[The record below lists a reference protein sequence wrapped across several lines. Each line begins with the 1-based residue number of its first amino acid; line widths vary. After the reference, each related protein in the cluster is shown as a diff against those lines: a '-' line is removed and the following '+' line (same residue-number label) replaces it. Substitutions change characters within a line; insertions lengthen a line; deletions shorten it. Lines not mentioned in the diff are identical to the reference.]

1 MPRILG
7 LDYGGKRLG
16 FAVSDPSGI
25 LSTPLRVAHCR
36 TEAEAAE
43 SVVAICAETR
53 AERLVVGLPLNMNGS
68 KGPQAERVENFVGL
82 LRNKLS
88 IPIET
93 WDERLSTREAERVM
107 TDAGVS
113 ARQMRGVVDKLAA
126 QLILQSYLDAQH
138 PGGDDDG
145 GEAGPGW

>member
-1 MPRILG
+1 MPRIVG

-16 FAVSDPSGI
+16 FAVSDQAGI
-25 LSTPLRVAHCR
+25 LSTPLRVVHCK
-36 TEAEAAE
+36 TDAEAARAV
-43 SVVAICAETR
+43 SDICAETG

-68 KGPQAERVENFVGL
+68 KGPQAERVETFVAL
-82 LRNKLS
+82 LEEKLS
-88 IPIET
+88 IPVET

-107 TDAGVS
+107 ADAGVS
-113 ARQMRGVVDKLAA
+113 TRQMRGVVDKLAA